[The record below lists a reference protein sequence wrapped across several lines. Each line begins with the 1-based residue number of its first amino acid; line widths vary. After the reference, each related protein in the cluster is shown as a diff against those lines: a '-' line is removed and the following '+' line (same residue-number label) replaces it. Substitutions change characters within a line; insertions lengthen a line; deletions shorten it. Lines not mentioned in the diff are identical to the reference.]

1 MNLSKKPYK
10 KVLHVLS
17 WGLFALFNYLLSKGN
32 GMEFDLLHQLKLYAI
47 YIFVFYGFYFYIIP
61 LLFKKK
67 TILFIFLSLALLS
80 GSVYLKNTI
89 QQNYFMAR
97 FSEKEYEYKNDF
109 KPPVFKGDRPQVL
122 KFPPHPN
129 RGTIIIDGFSILL
142 FILISISLRFAEKW
156 QLDEKSRYILQKE
169 KTDAELQFLKQQI
182 NPHFIF
188 NSLNS
193 IYSLA
198 NKKSDLTSDAIL
210 KLSSILRYVLY
221 HSQKNLISLK
231 EELNTIEDYIEL
243 QRLRITNKV
252 SLNYA
257 LNGQP
262 ENYLIE
268 PLLLMPLFENA
279 FKYGVDSINE
289 SFISME
295 IQISE
300 DRLTLQINNK
310 IIPRNDKIE
319 EESGIGLNNIIRRL
333 EILYPDSHLLSVDES
348 ESVFKVKLE
357 LKLKK

>member
-1 MNLSKKPYK
+1 MNFNKKPYSIA
-10 KVLHVLS
+10 LHILS
-17 WGLFALFNYLLSKGN
+17 WGLFALFNYLFNQGN
-32 GMEFDLLHQLKLYAI
+32 GMEFDVIHQLKLIAI
-47 YIFVFYGFYFYIIP
+47 YIFVFYVFYFYIIP

-67 TILFIFLSLALLS
+67 TVLFVVLSLLLLS

-89 QQNYFMAR
+89 QMNQIKAR
-97 FSEKEYEYKNDF
+97 FSEIQNNYKNDF
-109 KPPVFKGDRPQVL
+109 RPRVFKGDQGENF

-129 RGTIIIDGFSILL
+129 KGRIIFDGFSILL
-142 FILISISLRFAEKW
+142 FILISISLRFAQKW
-156 QLDEKSRYILQKE
+156 QLDEKSRYVLQKE

-210 KLSSILRYVLY
+210 KLSSILRYILY

-252 SLNYA
+252 SLNYN
-257 LNGQP
+257 LSGLP
-262 ENYLIE
+262 EPYLIE

-289 SFISME
+289 SFINMD
-295 IQISE
+295 ILIS
-300 DRLTLQINNK
+300 DDKLTLQINNK
-310 IIPRNDKIE
+310 IVPQNDKIE

-333 EILYPDSHLLSVDES
+333 EILYPDRHHLVVKES
-348 ESVFKVKLE
+348 GSVFKVKLE
-357 LKLKK
+357 LNLKK